1 MLVIA
6 IVVLV
11 FWALSQRDE
20 QPTLKVGEAHSER
33 VDQTCPACLGGS
45 GALGLCW
52 SHSMAAGKFKTA
64 GEKKWYV
71 AKEAVASLEEKL
83 KGMPKGKERDAV
95 DRELARA
102 WKRLNRINGV
112 A

>member
-1 MLVIA
+1 MLVIV

-11 FWALSQRDE
+11 FWALSRRDE
-20 QPTLKVGEAHSER
+20 QPTLKVGEAHSEL
-33 VDQTCPACLGGS
+33 VDRTCPVCLGGP
-45 GALGLCW
+45 GAIGLCW

-64 GEKKWYV
+64 GERRWYV

-83 KGMPKGKERDAV
+83 KGMPDGDERDAV
-95 DRELARA
+95 NRELARA